1 MRLFIA
7 IEIPHEI
14 KAALAAAQNHLRQI
28 RADVSWTKPENIHL
42 TLKFLGEVEESRL
55 NEIRQVMN
63 DAVSETSFFSLGL
76 QGMGVFPDERQPRV
90 LWAGLTGAIEQL
102 QKLQRRLDGGLRQ
115 INLSDG
121 NNDFHP
127 HLTIGRIKSNR
138 NTRELLAE
146 AQQYALPAL
155 SFNVSEIVLM
165 KSELHPAG
173 ARYTAL
179 IRAPLERTDPL
190 SNDGSGD

>member
-63 DAVSETSFFSLGL
+63 DAVSETSLFSLGL

-115 INLSDG
+115 INVSDG

-173 ARYTAL
+173 ARYMVL